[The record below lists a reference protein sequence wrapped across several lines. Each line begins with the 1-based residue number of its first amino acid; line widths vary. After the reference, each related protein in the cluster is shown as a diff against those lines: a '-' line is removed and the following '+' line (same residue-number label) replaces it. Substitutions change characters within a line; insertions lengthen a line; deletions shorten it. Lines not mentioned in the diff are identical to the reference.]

1 MSEQPWICPKC
12 QRQNITPY
20 CMGCGLPRTDI
31 SMTHEK
37 TKAPKTIVSKKPSKE
52 KHKFPVGKFIAI
64 FWVIWAIG
72 IGTVFYYKMTATTP
86 QKQNTKISTSSQ
98 PKKTHTYEHKS
109 YSEEK
114 KLADKKKG
122 SDGEIEDARLHNA
135 ISTAGADALTLDDFK
150 LGMTIKQM
158 HAIMGKENSRKT
170 VDGITYYYYYPG
182 IKVASEGNRID
193 FIQSSDK
200 RVVTNHN
207 ISPGDRIEDVLDVY
221 GDNPMKSTYDNLD
234 LYEYKTKDQAG
245 RAGILRFAVDKKNKR
260 IDYISVRIADY
271 KG

>member
-1 MSEQPWICPKC
+1 MSEQPWICPNC
-12 QRQNITPY
+12 QRQNTTPY

-37 TKAPKTIVSKKPSKE
+37 TKAPKTMVSKKPSKE

-72 IGTVFYYKMTATTP
+72 IGTLFYYKMTATPP
-86 QKQNTKISTSSQ
+86 QKQNTKISTSTQ

-114 KLADKKKG
+114 KLADKKKEFE
-122 SDGEIEDARLHNA
+122 SKKDDRPQKA
-135 ISTAGADALTLDDFK
+135 ISPVGADALALDNFK

-193 FIQSSDK
+193 FIQSSDM
-200 RVVTNHN
+200 RVVTSRH
-207 ISPGDRIEDVLDVY
+207 ISPGDRIEDVLDIY

-245 RAGILRFAVDKKNKR
+245 RAGILRFAVDKKNKW